1 MTLSRVL
8 PLEPVGSVKPKINV
22 QDKLQTREI
31 SRGIGFALLCPA
43 QSYPIP
49 AHRCALHAINW
60 ERFTIY
66 GAFFEFQT
74 LLFK

>member
-1 MTLSRVL
+1 MTLLDVL
-8 PLEPVGSVKPKINV
+8 PVEPVGSVKPKINV

-31 SRGIGFALLCPA
+31 SQGIGIALLCPA

-49 AHRCALHAINW
+49 AHRFACYQLGTFI
-60 ERFTIY
+60 IY
-66 GAFFEFQT
+66 RAVFEFRT